1 MKIII
6 ETERLII
13 TEFTPDMTSVG
24 QENSVDED
32 NKRFVPDEVWE
43 TVEEAEETLEF
54 LISQYGSFNGPLV
67 YPIIVKAT
75 KDNIGYVQLC
85 PIENGKWEIG
95 YHIAKKYTGNGYA
108 TEAVNAFLPLIA
120 KQVGISEV
128 YGICLAENTASLAV
142 MKKCGFENV
151 FTGTGCYQGS
161 ERQIVKNV
169 WRANADKKETM

>member
-13 TEFTPDMTSVG
+13 TEFTPDMTSVV

-67 YPIIVKAT
+67 YLLT
-75 KDNIGYVQLC
+75 
-85 PIENGKWEIG
+85 
-95 YHIAKKYTGNGYA
+95 
-108 TEAVNAFLPLIA
+108 
-120 KQVGISEV
+120 S
-128 YGICLAENTASLAV
+128 
-142 MKKCGFENV
+142 
-151 FTGTGCYQGS
+151 
-161 ERQIVKNV
+161 R
-169 WRANADKKETM
+169 